1 MSSFDMLG
9 QITFVPECHGATG
22 VSAVVRLFLSVA
34 HNMREKLTYAHYYL
48 VTATFVLASE
58 QSWSF
63 LVWCFNEFVH
73 NELRWFWN
81 VFGKVHLVENSA
93 LKLLSRIFL
102 YEPIWLNFILF
113 HEFTGKFVAAS
124 NLAFPL
130 ILIKEFGARL
140 WLDILVCYLR
150 TGLRQLWIV
159 FFLIIA
165 TFFMSLTIMV
175 NNKWIKAI

>member
-1 MSSFDMLG
+1 MLR

-22 VSAVVRLFLSVA
+22 ESTVVRLFLSVA
-34 HNMREKLTYAHYYL
+34 HDMREKLTYAHYYL

-58 QSWSF
+58 KSWSF
-63 LVWCFNEFVH
+63 LIGCFYEFIH
-73 NELRWFWN
+73 NELRWFRYI
-81 VFGKVHLVENSA
+81 FGKVHLVENST

-113 HEFTGKFVAAS
+113 HEFTWKFVATS

-130 ILIKEFGARL
+130 ILIKEFDISL
-140 WLDILVCYLR
+140 WLDILVCILR

-159 FFLIIA
+159 SFLVTA
-165 TFFMSLTIMV
+165 TFFMGLTIV
-175 NNKWIKAI
+175 INNKWIKAI